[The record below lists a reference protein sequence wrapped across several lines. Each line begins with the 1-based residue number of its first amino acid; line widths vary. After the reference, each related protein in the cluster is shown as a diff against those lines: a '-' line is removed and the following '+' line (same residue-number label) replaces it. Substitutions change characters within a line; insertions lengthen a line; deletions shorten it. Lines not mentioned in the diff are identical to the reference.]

1 MPTKSITEV
10 VGLVNGV
17 VAPFQLSPPTQLQ
30 KETGTAFR
38 LPPEADDSL
47 PAPPEFRPR
56 GPQIKTAVGDKG
68 SKDNDK
74 DKKDKPKGPPGR
86 R

>member
-17 VAPFQLSPPTQLQ
+17 VAPFQLSPQTQLQ
-30 KETGTAFR
+30 SVTGTAFR
-38 LPPEADDSL
+38 VPPAADEL

-56 GPQIKTAVGDKG
+56 GPPKKPAMGDSNNDK
-68 SKDNDK
+68 DK
-74 DKKDKPKGPPGR
+74 DKKDKPKGPPGGR
-86 R
+86 G